1 MLSFFISPR
10 YPSHHGSPRETEKR
24 RDGLKRQVNESST
37 RSSSRKGIQRLLF
50 ECIHLGISIRV
61 ANHRKLHSSSFTLC
75 VCVYLWI
82 SDFIQ
87 TPSHSWFF
95 AHGEWNIV
103 NTLGIFV
110 FVIVRILV
118 SYFWLLM
125 YLFEDKDSS
134 LFLFVVVLLKINA

>member
-1 MLSFFISPR
+1 MQIDHQKSREIFAVSSTRDHPKIKTLFKNGSSLRGEAFPFFFHPRKLPLCPTPVQRQRGQTAAMLSFFISPR

-75 VCVYLWI
+75 VCVYL
-82 SDFIQ
+82 
-87 TPSHSWFF
+87 
-95 AHGEWNIV
+95 
-103 NTLGIFV
+103 
-110 FVIVRILV
+110 
-118 SYFWLLM
+118 
-125 YLFEDKDSS
+125 
-134 LFLFVVVLLKINA
+134 